1 MQTETYITRGVDA
14 VARDNE
20 QFMAF
25 IQGSYLRFIG
35 RDWGDCYKEDAQLND
50 SDPMTA
56 MGVYKYPFKL
66 DLPGY
71 VTTDRMDQIRRL
83 QHRDGTKAGNYNP
96 VPRRILN
103 ALDYGVL
110 SGRRPPRIDFYGQGV
125 QGYHRTPLNAVL
137 RA

>member
-71 VTTDRMDQIRRL
+71 VTTDRIWIKSDDYSTETEQKRVI
-83 QHRDGTKAGNYNP
+83 T
-96 VPRRILN
+96 ILFP
-103 ALDYGVL
+103 DEY
-110 SGRRPPRIDFYGQGV
+110 
-125 QGYHRTPLNAVL
+125 
-137 RA
+137 